1 MLISGSL
8 IEIGYSLRTHGV
20 KGFLRI
26 QFNENIRVL
35 LKSEALFFLFSEN
48 HIPYFIEEIEYL
60 NNGDTLIKL
69 EDINTKEDAAVLA
82 KKKVFGNLE
91 YALPDEEEEVDSE
104 FIGFSIV
111 DSKAGEIGV
120 IKNVTSM
127 GDYDLVTLHFNERE
141 LLLALHPDLILK
153 TDLKKKILFIQAPE
167 GILDI

>member
-35 LKSEALFFLFSEN
+35 SKSEALFFLFSEN

-60 NNGDTLIKL
+60 ENGDTLIKL

-82 KKKVFGNLE
+82 KKQVFGNLE
-91 YALPDEEEEVDSE
+91 YALPEEEEVDSE
-104 FIGFSIV
+104 FVGFSIV
-111 DSKAGEIGV
+111 DSNVGEIGV
-120 IKNVTSM
+120 VINVTSM
-127 GDYDLVTLHFNERE
+127 GDYDLVTLNFNEKE